1 MPDVTHILSVHGD
14 NTIVLIALL
23 LVLLGVGYV
32 IMRAAADRLLGV
44 HDEHATYELV
54 RDKEENLDLLPTTR
68 PHKGMPVNLDPDTMA
83 RLTHRVHE
91 LNDLRIH
98 TVTLPD
104 DTEIA
109 FEDYDEDTHP
119 SPRMVLLEASKGDLT
134 IDQSGIIETSP
145 PLDDA
150 VTKDLLT
157 VLEEVTN
164 P

>member
-1 MPDVTHILSVHGD
+1 MPDAAHILSVHGD
-14 NTIVLIALL
+14 NTILLIALL
-23 LVLLGVGYV
+23 LVLLAIGY
-32 IMRAAADRLLGV
+32 IITRAATDRILGV

-54 RDKEENLDLLPTTR
+54 RDKEEHLALLPTTR
-68 PHKGMPVNLDPDTMA
+68 PHKGTPVNLDPDTMT

-119 SPRMVLLEASKGDLT
+119 PPRKILLEASKGDLT
-134 IDQSGIIETSP
+134 IDQSGIIETNP

-150 VTKDLLT
+150 VTKDLLNI
-157 VLEEVTN
+157 LEEVTN